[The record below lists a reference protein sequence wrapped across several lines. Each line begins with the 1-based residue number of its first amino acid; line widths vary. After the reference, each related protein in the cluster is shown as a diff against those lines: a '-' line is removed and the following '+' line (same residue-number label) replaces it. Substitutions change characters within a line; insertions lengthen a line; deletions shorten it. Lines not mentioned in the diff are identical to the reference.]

1 MVARGD
7 LGIEIPA
14 AEVFAAQKKIIAMC
28 NIAGKPVICA
38 TQMLESMIKNPRPTR
53 AEISDVGNAVTDGAD
68 CVMVCLQQR
77 CLVCTQALTSPSFP
91 VRQPRVATPTRLSVR

>member
-38 TQMLESMIKNPRPTR
+38 TQMLESMINNPRPTR

-68 CVMVCLQQR
+68 CVMVGYLLWRLCS
-77 CLVCTQALTSPSFP
+77 TPLTLCSFLA
-91 VRQPRVATPTRLSVR
+91 RLPRAATPTRPCAR

>member
-14 AEVFAAQKKIIAMC
+14 SEVFAAQKKLIAMC

-38 TQMLESMIKNPRPTR
+38 TQMVRIPS
-53 AEISDVGNAVTDGAD
+53 ISRFI
-68 CVMVCLQQR
+68 LI
-77 CLVCTQALTSPSFP
+77 LI
-91 VRQPRVATPTRLSVR
+91 